1 MSTSFNTTTTVPLI
15 PSGRLD
21 PRAYQSSSWPTVA
34 ALPRVLR
41 LWAYRA
47 RQRAALS
54 DLADNKYLLDDIG
67 VTREQALGQARKPF
81 WR

>member
-1 MSTSFNTTTTVPLI
+1 M
-15 PSGRLD
+15 
-21 PRAYQSSSWPTVA
+21 VA
-34 ALPRVLR
+34 ALRRVLR